1 VEHDPPLRAPQ
12 STNENAAGDEAD
24 EWPGDNDR
32 REVID
37 GKRGR
42 NKKPAEKRAG
52 TCPDNPGMAEHLY
65 DAFGRRCHEH
75 RIGGMKSGLSPSP
88 RLRRPGKTRLCDRCD
103 CVYSAQ
109 V

>member
-1 VEHDPPLRAPQ
+1 VEQDPPLRAPQ
-12 STNENAAGDEAD
+12 STNENAEGDEAN

-52 TCPDNPGMAEHLY
+52 TCPDNPGMADHLY
-65 DAFGRRCHEH
+65 YAFGSRCHEH
-75 RIGGMKSGLSPSP
+75 HIGGMKAGLSPSP
-88 RLRRPGKTRLCDRCD
+88 RLRRPRKTRLYDRRD